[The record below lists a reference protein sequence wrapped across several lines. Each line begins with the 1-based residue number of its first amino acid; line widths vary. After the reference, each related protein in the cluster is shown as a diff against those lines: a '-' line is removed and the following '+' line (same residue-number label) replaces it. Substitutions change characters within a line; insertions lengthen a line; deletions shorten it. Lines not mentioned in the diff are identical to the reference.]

1 MVAAV
6 ETMAYVGQTPWHG
19 LGNRVDPNISLEE
32 FQKQAGLDWSV
43 SKRPVMFHAPD
54 GVTRTEFGGVPL
66 ATFKDKFVLSRDS
79 DNRPF
84 SVVSG
89 RYKPVQPKEI
99 FAFFKD
105 LLGMYGMKMHT
116 AGSLKDGGRIW
127 CLAETGDVHKVLN
140 VDKVESYLLLATSYD
155 LTMST
160 IAQFTSVRVVC
171 NNTLQAAMG
180 DKTGRI
186 TLPHMK
192 DFDEKEIK
200 AQLGIGRE
208 QWQAFGAMLDSLA
221 KVKLDTVTA
230 SRIIDNVFKLPR
242 ETELRLANSDHVHAD
257 NVIRL
262 FQHQNYIGADLAGD
276 SAWGLL
282 NCVTEYVDF
291 HKRARG
297 QGNRLDSA
305 WFGEG
310 ANIKDRAVTALL
322 AA

>member
-6 ETMAYVGQTPWHG
+6 ETMAYAGQTPWHG

-43 SKRPVMFHAPD
+43 SKRPVQYGSRLDPRMEI
-54 GVTRTEFGGVPL
+54 R
-66 ATFKDKFVLSRDS
+66 TFKDKFVLTRDS
-79 DNRPF
+79 DERPF

-89 RYKPVQPKEI
+89 RYKAVQPKEV
-99 FAFFKD
+99 FSFFKD
-105 LLGMYGMKMHT
+105 LLDMYGMRMHT

-171 NNTLQAAMG
+171 NNTLHAAMG

-186 TLPHMK
+186 TIPHMK
-192 DFDEKEIK
+192 DFNEAEIK

-208 QWQAFGAMLDSLA
+208 QWQAFGEMLDSLA
-221 KVKLDTVTA
+221 KVKIDFIKAKEVVDAAFKVHPSDVTNPDRLHVA
-230 SRIIDNVFKLPR
+230 NV
-242 ETELRLANSDHVHAD
+242 TD
-257 NVIRL
+257 L
-262 FQHQNYIGADLAGD
+262 FQHQRYIGADLAGD

-282 NCVTEYVDF
+282 SCVTEYVDF
-291 HKRARG
+291 RKRARG
-297 QGNRLDSA
+297 QGNRLDNA

-310 ANIKDRAVTALL
+310 ANIKQRAMQELVLL